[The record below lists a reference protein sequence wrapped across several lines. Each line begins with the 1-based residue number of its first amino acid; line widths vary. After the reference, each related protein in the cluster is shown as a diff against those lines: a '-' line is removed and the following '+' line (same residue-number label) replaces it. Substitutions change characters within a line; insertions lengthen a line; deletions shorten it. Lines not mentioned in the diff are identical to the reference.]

1 MSLRS
6 RARFFLPKN
15 PLTSLVL
22 TYGWIRRIK
31 ETRIEQERV
40 PIRSLSPEDRK
51 RRLRYW
57 RRTERQ
63 NTLIGVLV
71 FAFLIADMVAFHDV
85 LAVIGTLGA
94 GLFVGAHWYY
104 AHRMRQ
110 LLSENSPAAGS
121 PAGDI
126 PADGSLAG
134 SILAVRSTAVR
145 STAGGNPQTA
155 KDTVSS

>member
-15 PLTSLVL
+15 PFVGLSL
-22 TYGWIRRIK
+22 TYGWIRKIQ

-40 PIRSLSPEDRK
+40 PIRSLSPEDRE

-63 NTLIGVLV
+63 NRVIGLIV
-71 FAFLIADMVAFHDV
+71 FGFLIANVLVVHDV
-85 LAVIGTLGA
+85 LAAIGTIGA

-104 AHRMRQ
+104 AHRMGQ
-110 LLSENSPAAGS
+110 LLAENTPVGCK
-121 PAGDI
+121 PAGCK
-126 PADGSLAG
+126 P
-134 SILAVRSTAVR
+134 
-145 STAGGNPQTA
+145 PPA
-155 KDTVSS
+155 KDAVSS